1 MFPLSIQ
8 NARRVVLKV
17 GSSTLTYPNGRPH
30 FRRIEQIARVV
41 ADLKNSGRQVILVS
55 SGAIAVGVSRLGLK
69 DKPQDTPGKQAAA
82 AVGQCDLM
90 SIYDRFFSEYGY
102 VAAQILINRDVV
114 EREERKKN
122 VINTME
128 TLLQMGAVPIINEND
143 SVSVEELEFGDNDR
157 LSAMVAV
164 LSGAE
169 ALVIFTDIDG
179 FYDSDPRENPD
190 ARLIA
195 VVDEITDDM
204 LSAAGGAGTSR
215 GTGGMHTKL
224 EAADFATQHG
234 IDVAVMS
241 GDRPDRL
248 YDLLEGRG
256 AGTLFRARA

>member
-1 MFPLSIQ
+1 MSMKD
-8 NARRVVLKV
+8 AKRVVLKV

-41 ADLKNSGRQVILVS
+41 ADLKNSGRQVVLVS
-55 SGAIAVGVSRLGLK
+55 SGAIAVGVGRLGLRE
-69 DKPQDTPGKQAAA
+69 KPQDTPGKQAAA

-90 SIYDRFFSEYGY
+90 SAYDRFFSEYGY

-114 EREERKKN
+114 EREERKRN
-122 VINTME
+122 VVNTIE

-164 LSGAE
+164 LAGAQ
-169 ALVIFTDIDG
+169 ALVILTDIDG
-179 FYDSDPRENPD
+179 FYDCDPRENPD

-195 VVDEITDDM
+195 VVDQITDEM
-204 LSAAGGAGTSR
+204 LAAAGGAGTSR
-215 GTGGMHTKL
+215 GTGGMRTKL
-224 EAADFATQHG
+224 EAADFATRQG

-241 GDRPDRL
+241 GDRPERL

-256 AGTLFRARA
+256 AGTLFRART

>member
-1 MFPLSIQ
+1 MSIQ

-256 AGTLFRARA
+256 AGTLFRART